1 MREKEIIKNVIE
13 NKRVVSGPDYRDMG
27 AILLFIFLL
36 PYIVS
41 FFFGNAGVGV
51 VTAQEGEEQENV
63 IVTEEL
69 YREDFEE
76 SEYIVC
82 NKTAV
87 GTEWIPLETY
97 LISRLPATID
107 MSYEPEV
114 LKAQAVVLRTELMR
128 KYDENTNGIRKGE
141 MGREESEANRTI
153 EDGRKYIYVESYLPQ
168 INGEIYEKS
177 REAVENTKGMYMV
190 YEKMPINAP
199 YFAVSAGKTRNGNE
213 VFYSEDYSYLKSVVC
228 ERDFTA
234 KNYTQT
240 VKISKR
246 AFYEKLGELAG
257 VEVSEQWL
265 TEQMA
270 KEIAE
275 NLQINYDGAGYVTEV
290 SLEDAYIS
298 GEGVRAAF
306 LLNSSCFEW
315 EEANH
320 TITIKVKGVG
330 HGLGFCQ
337 YGANEAAK
345 KGSDYVDLLKYFFAD
360 IVLEKSE

>member
-1 MREKEIIKNVIE
+1 MKEKEIIRNVIE
-13 NKRVVSGPDYRDMG
+13 NKRVVFGPDYRDLG
-27 AILLFIFLL
+27 AILLFVFLL

-51 VTAQEGEEQENV
+51 VEEQV
-63 IVTEEL
+63 G
-69 YREDFEE
+69 EE

-82 NKTAV
+82 NRTAV
-87 GTEWIPLETY
+87 GTEWIPLESY

-114 LKAQAVVLRTELMR
+114 LKAQAVVLRTAL
-128 KYDENTNGIRKGE
+128 IRSYYESTDSEIKAQIGSV
-141 MGREESEANRTI
+141 ESEVGKGGQ
-153 EDGRKYIYVESYLPQ
+153 DGRKYIYVESHLPQ
-168 INGEIYEKS
+168 ISGAVYEKS
-177 REAVENTKGMYMV
+177 REAVEDTKGMYMV
-190 YEKMPINAP
+190 YEEIPVNAP
-199 YFAVSAGKTRNGNE
+199 YFAISAGKTRNGNE
-213 VFYSEDYSYLKSVVC
+213 VFYSEDYPYLKSVIC

-234 KNYTQT
+234 VNYTQT
-240 VKISKR
+240 IKISKR
-246 AFYEKLGELAG
+246 AFYEKLGEMAG
-257 VEVSEQWL
+257 VDAISEQWL
-265 TEQMA
+265 TVQMA
-270 KEIAE
+270 KELEA
-275 NLQINYDGAGYVTEV
+275 NLKVNRDGAGYVTEV
-290 SLEDAYIS
+290 SLEDTYIS

-306 LLNSSCFEW
+306 MLNSSCFEW

-345 KGSDYVDLLKYFFAD
+345 KGSDYIDILKYFFTD